1 MQMAVN
7 RELSAVIVENRD
19 RLSRFGFELIEQVL
33 ESLGTKVI
41 VISNAENKSYEKELT
56 DDELAE
62 EIKDIQGER
71 PISYAYME
79 ISGTIT
85 YQGLI
90 RSGIVPVTGGKMW
103 YAWDEDN
110 GISRYFQ
117 TKKECGD
124 FIKANFKGEYRKA
137 CLMLLAHATG
147 RAKVNL

>member
-1 MQMAVN
+1 MDTETKKRYLFVKKV
-7 RELSAVIVENRD
+7 SVK
-19 RLSRFGFELIEQVL
+19 LIYGCGNV
-33 ESLGTKVI
+33 TIKRH
-41 VISNAENKSYEKELT
+41 YEKELT
-56 DDELAE
+56 EDELAE

-79 ISGTIT
+79 ISGDIL
-85 YQGLI
+85 YQGLT
-90 RSGIVPVTGGKMW
+90 RAGLVDVKGGKMW

-110 GISRYFQ
+110 YVSHYFN

-137 CLMLLAHATG
+137 CLMLLAHDTG

>member
-1 MQMAVN
+1 ME
-7 RELSAVIVENRD
+7 ELKKKYLFVKKVRVSDEYKTYIVTRH
-19 RLSRFGFELIEQVL
+19 
-33 ESLGTKVI
+33 
-41 VISNAENKSYEKELT
+41 YEKELT

-62 EIKDIQGER
+62 EIKDIQGKH

-79 ISGTIT
+79 ISGNIT

-90 RSGIVPVTGGKMW
+90 RAGLRSVTGGEMW

-110 GISRYFQ
+110 CVPHYFN
-117 TKKECGD
+117 TKKECGN

-147 RAKVNL
+147 RATVKIFNLKH

>member
-1 MQMAVN
+1 MDK
-7 RELSAVIVENRD
+7 E
-19 RLSRFGFELIEQVL
+19 
-33 ESLGTKVI
+33 TKKYLFV
-41 VISNAENKSYEKELT
+41 VKKSVKRIYGCGNVTIRRHYEKELT
-56 DDELAE
+56 EDELAE

-79 ISGTIT
+79 ISGNIT

-90 RSGIVPVTGGKMW
+90 RAGLRSVTGGEMW

-110 GISRYFQ
+110 CVPHYFN

-137 CLMLLAHATG
+137 CLMLLTHDTG
-147 RAKVNL
+147 RAKINLL

>member
-1 MQMAVN
+1 MDKARKKYLFVVKESVKCIY
-7 RELSAVIVENRD
+7 RCGYAIVRK
-19 RLSRFGFELIEQVL
+19 Q
-33 ESLGTKVI
+33 
-41 VISNAENKSYEKELT
+41 YEKELT

-62 EIKDIQGER
+62 EIKDIQCER

-79 ISGTIT
+79 ISGDIR

-90 RSGIVPVTGGKMW
+90 RAGLVDVKGGKMW
-103 YAWDEDN
+103 YAWDEDS

-137 CLMLLAHATG
+137 CLMLLAHDTG

>member
-1 MQMAVN
+1 MLGGNSMEDKKRYLFVKKV
-7 RELSAVIVENRD
+7 RVSDGHKTHIVA
-19 RLSRFGFELIEQVL
+19 
-33 ESLGTKVI
+33 KH
-41 VISNAENKSYEKELT
+41 YEKELT

-79 ISGTIT
+79 ISGDIL
-85 YQGLI
+85 YQGLT
-90 RSGIVPVTGGKMW
+90 RAGLVDVKGGKMW

-110 GISRYFQ
+110 GVSRYFH

-124 FIKANFKGEYRKA
+124 FIKTNFKGEYRKA
-137 CLMLLAHATG
+137 CLMLLAHDTG

>member
-1 MQMAVN
+1 MDKQKKKYLFVVK
-7 RELSAVIVENRD
+7 ESVKLVD
-19 RLSRFGFELIEQVL
+19 RNGYA
-33 ESLGTKVI
+33 KVRRH
-41 VISNAENKSYEKELT
+41 YEKDLT
-56 DDELAE
+56 EDELAK
-62 EIKDIQGER
+62 EISKIQGER

-79 ISGTIT
+79 ISGDIV
-85 YQGLI
+85 YQGFI
-90 RSGIVPVTGGKMW
+90 RAGIVSVTGGKMW

-137 CLMLLAHATG
+137 CLMLLAHDTG

>member
-1 MQMAVN
+1 MNKETKKYLFVVKESVKCVDRRSYA
-7 RELSAVIVENRD
+7 IVR
-19 RLSRFGFELIEQVL
+19 
-33 ESLGTKVI
+33 KH
-41 VISNAENKSYEKELT
+41 YEKELT
-56 DDELAE
+56 EDELAE

-79 ISGTIT
+79 ISGAIT
-85 YQGLI
+85 HQGLI
-90 RSGIVPVTGGKMW
+90 RAGIAPVTGGMMW

-137 CLMLLAHATG
+137 CLMLLAHDTG

>member
-1 MQMAVN
+1 MDT
-7 RELSAVIVENRD
+7 E
-19 RLSRFGFELIEQVL
+19 
-33 ESLGTKVI
+33 TKKRYLFVKKVSVKRI
-41 VISNAENKSYEKELT
+41 YGCGNVTIKRHYEKELT
-56 DDELAE
+56 EDELAE

-79 ISGTIT
+79 ISGAIT

-90 RSGIVPVTGGKMW
+90 RAGIVPVTGGNMW

-110 GISRYFQ
+110 GISRYFH

-137 CLMLLAHATG
+137 CLMLLAHDSG

>member
-1 MQMAVN
+1 MDKERKKYLFVVKK
-7 RELSAVIVENRD
+7 SVK
-19 RLSRFGFELIEQVL
+19 LIYGCGNV
-33 ESLGTKVI
+33 TIKRH
-41 VISNAENKSYEKELT
+41 YEKELT
-56 DDELAE
+56 DNELAE

-79 ISGTIT
+79 ISGAIT

-90 RSGIVPVTGGKMW
+90 RAGIVPVTGGNMW

-137 CLMLLAHATG
+137 CLMLLAHDTG

>member
-1 MQMAVN
+1 MNKETKKYLFVVKESVKCVDRRCYA
-7 RELSAVIVENRD
+7 IVR
-19 RLSRFGFELIEQVL
+19 
-33 ESLGTKVI
+33 KH
-41 VISNAENKSYEKELT
+41 YEKELT
-56 DDELAE
+56 EDELAE

-79 ISGTIT
+79 ISGAIT

-90 RSGIVPVTGGKMW
+90 RAGLVDAKGGKMW

-110 GISRYFQ
+110 CVSHYFN

-137 CLMLLAHATG
+137 CLMLLAHDTG